1 MEADKV
7 VIGVEWGYSLDA
19 YMLGDDRKEDEEL
32 RVCYV
37 GVTRCKNNL
46 YLYELPGE
54 YKKPFPLLQNYVRE
68 WSTFIFVKVRKRN
81 MGRQLSRI

>member
-19 YMLGDDRKEDEEL
+19 YMLGDDRKEDEEV

-46 YLYELPGE
+46 YLFEIPY
-54 YKKPFPLLQNYVRE
+54 
-68 WSTFIFVKVRKRN
+68 IF
-81 MGRQLSRI
+81 